1 MIATFIN
8 YRSLQVFRPPPLP
21 ELEHGSRAKIGSR
34 PANSLA
40 NKSIPRVR
48 SEITIVVQELRHT
61 LRRLLFV
68 RRTKRLLNAGQ
79 MVLTIKF
86 NDRGAS
92 SSALAFLSGLSRHR
106 EIWPHSCLRQP
117 SLMVFRPAPCGMEV
131 SSNARPASQIVSPPN
146 TQRRSWATG
155 ERGCRFGDTD
165 WLRAGNRRKEKEG

>member
-8 YRSLQVFRPPPLP
+8 YRSLQVFQPPPLP

-40 NKSIPRVR
+40 NKSVLRVR

-86 NDRGAS
+86 NDRGVS

-106 EIWPHSCLRQP
+106 EIL
-117 SLMVFRPAPCGMEV
+117 
-131 SSNARPASQIVSPPN
+131 AS
-146 TQRRSWATG
+146 
-155 ERGCRFGDTD
+155 
-165 WLRAGNRRKEKEG
+165 